1 MLKMYISIQK
11 FWSLMSLMDTNVAF
25 IWSNYSKNRK
35 IVKFDYNLKSILFF
49 IIIPVMSKL
58 CSPSLLQS
66 SESHSNKLVL
76 GVKKHYYCYQM

>member
-1 MLKMYISIQK
+1 MYISIQK

-58 CSPSLLQS
+58 CFHHHYSSLQS
-66 SESHSNKLVL
+66 HIRISWF
-76 GVKKHYYCYQM
+76 GA